1 MNSFARFQK
10 ILTFILLICLGFY
23 GGYYFGKSGYIFEL
37 RKNPPEVK
45 IINQYPNNQTID
57 FGLFWEVWNLMD
69 TMYLERPVDHQ
80 KMLYGA
86 ISGMVNALGDP
97 YTSFLPPDINK
108 AMTDA
113 LNGSYQGI
121 GAELSLK
128 DSQLIIVAP
137 LDGSPAKN
145 AGLKPGDKVLAIDGN
160 STFGLSVNEA
170 VLKIRGKAETQVK
183 LTIQT
188 GDEASR
194 EVTITRATITIS
206 SVTWEDK
213 GDGTAYIRV
222 SRFGGETN
230 KDWDK
235 AVSEI
240 NTKMTELDAVVVDVR
255 GNPGGYLQSAV
266 YLAGEFM
273 RDTTVLFEETA
284 EGDQIPY
291 DTSRVGSFQKVPA
304 IYVLI
309 DEGSASASEILAS
322 ALKDNL
328 NATLIGRKSFGKG
341 TIQDAKDFKD
351 GSGVHVT
358 IAKWLT
364 PKKTWVH
371 KVGITPDVDVEITK
385 EDIEKSN
392 DSQLN
397 KALELAKKY

>member
-1 MNSFARFQK
+1 MSPFVRFQK
-10 ILTFILLICLGFY
+10 ILTIILLICLGFY

-45 IINQYPNNQTID
+45 IINQYPNNQTVD

-128 DSQLIIVAP
+128 DSQLIIVSP
-137 LDGSPAKN
+137 LDGSPAKT
-145 AGLKPGDKVLAIDGN
+145 AGLKPGDKILAIDGV

-170 VLKIRGKAETQVK
+170 VLKIRGTANTQVK

-188 GDEASR
+188 GEEASR

-235 AVSEI
+235 AVAEI
-240 NTKMTELDAVVVDVR
+240 NTKMNELDAVVVDVR

-273 RDTTVLFEETA
+273 KGTTVLFEETS
-284 EGDQIPY
+284 EGDQLPY

-304 IYVLI
+304 LYVLI

-364 PKKTWVH
+364 PKKNWVH

-385 EDIEKSN
+385 EDIENSN

>member
-1 MNSFARFQK
+1 MSPFVRFQK
-10 ILTFILLICLGFY
+10 FLTLILILSLGFY
-23 GGYYFGKSGYIFEL
+23 GGYYFGKRGFVFEL

-45 IINQYPNNQTID
+45 IINQYPAKENID
-57 FGLFWEVWNLMD
+57 FGLFWEVWNLID
-69 TMYLERPVDHQ
+69 AMYLERPVDHQ

-86 ISGMVNALGDP
+86 ISGMVSSLDDP
-97 YTSFLPPDINK
+97 YTSFLAPEVNK

-113 LNGSYQGI
+113 LNGTYQGI

-128 DSQLIIVAP
+128 DSQLIVVAS
-137 LDGSPAKN
+137 LDGSPAKT
-145 AGLKPGDKVLAIDGN
+145 AGLKSGDKIVAIDGQ
-160 STFGLSVNEA
+160 SSYGLSVNDA
-170 VLKIRGKAETQVK
+170 VLKIRGKEGTPIK

-188 GDEASR
+188 GDESAR
-194 EVTITRATITIS
+194 EITIIRATITIS

-240 NTKMTELDAVVVDVR
+240 TVQMKELDALVVDVR

-273 RDTTVLFEETA
+273 KKEIVLYEETP
-284 EGDQIPY
+284 EGVQIPY
-291 DTSRVGSFQKVPA
+291 ETTRVGAFQKVPA

-309 DEGSASASEILAS
+309 DEGSASASEILAG
-322 ALKDNL
+322 ALKDNK
-328 NATLIGRKSFGKG
+328 NVTLVGRKSFGKG

-351 GSGVHVT
+351 GSGVHIT

-385 EDIEKSN
+385 EDIEKVI
-392 DSQLN
+392 DTQLN
-397 KALELAKKY
+397 KALELAKNF